1 MATPPSGA
9 FPVARSE
16 PRTRTALLLEAI
28 ALRHQIAVL
37 ERSQTWRPCFRRID
51 RLLWIFLSR
60 WWPQWRESLV
70 VVQPETVLRWRRDGS
85 MIWRY
90 RARGRWRGGRPRVS
104 SEVRHLIARM
114 LARTFS
120 GERHGAMARFACS
133 VSESLK
139 PPCRATCRHRA
150 DGQHSRGGP
159 FFAMRPSPSAAASIR
174 RSGPTRSPWAGGFGP
189 IAAVSCDLW
198 RRLRRHVLG
207 SAKALAADSRP

>member
-70 VVQPETVLRWRRDGS
+70 VVQPETVSRWRRDGRS

-90 RARGRWRGGRPRVS
+90 RARGRWRGGRPRVC
-104 SEVRHLIARM
+104 SEVRHLIAP
-114 LARTFS
+114 
-120 GERHGAMARFACS
+120 MARENFLWGAPRIQWRGS
-133 VSESLK
+133 HARFQSLSSHGVAL
-139 PPCRATCRHRA
+139 PAGTGQTANTVVA
-150 DGQHSRGGP
+150 DLSSQ
-159 FFAMRPSPSAAASIR
+159 
-174 RSGPTRSPWAGGFGP
+174 
-189 IAAVSCDLW
+189 
-198 RRLRRHVLG
+198 
-207 SAKALAADSRP
+207 